1 MVLGEGRARGPSPSA
16 RGPPPATLV
25 RVPTYA
31 AFAVAAP
38 GLEPL
43 VADELR
49 ALGAAAVAPEP
60 GGVAFDA
67 SPAQLYAANLRLRTA
82 SRVTVRLAT
91 FEARA
96 FHELERR
103 AAGVPWERVV
113 APGGAVAF
121 RVTCRKSRL
130 YHSDAV
136 AERVAGA
143 VVRRIAGAA
152 VVGAGAADEER
163 DDGDDVPAQLVVVRV
178 FHDRVTIS
186 ADASGALLHRRG
198 WRQAVAK
205 APLRETLAAA
215 MLLASRWDPRRPL
228 MDPMCGAGTIAIE
241 AALLA
246 RRAAPGLGRGFAFE
260 RWPELDAAAWDAERD
275 RAEAEML
282 DRAPAPIIAS
292 DRDAG
297 AVAAARSNAERAGVA
312 GDVEVV
318 QRPLSALEAPAGPG
332 WLVSN
337 PPYGAR
343 VGESGPLRDL
353 YARLGQV
360 ARARLG
366 GWTVALLTADPR
378 LDAQL
383 RLQLAERFRT
393 SNGGIRVRCTA
404 GVVPPG

>member
-1 MVLGEGRARGPSPSA
+1 M
-16 RGPPPATLV
+16 
-25 RVPTYA
+25 PTYD

-43 VADELR
+43 VAEELR
-49 ALGAAAVAPEP
+49 ELGLAPAAVEP
-60 GGVAFDA
+60 GGVAFAA
-67 SPAQLYAANLRLRTA
+67 SAPQLYAANLRLRVA
-82 SRVTVRLAT
+82 SRVVVRLAT

-96 FHELERR
+96 FRELERR
-103 AAGVPWERVV
+103 ADRVPWERVV
-113 APGGAVAF
+113 APGAAVAF

-136 AERVAGA
+136 AERLAGA
-143 VVRRIAGAA
+143 VARQVRGVA
-152 VVGAGAADEER
+152 VAGAADDER
-163 DDGDDVPAQLVVVRV
+163 DEAGDGDADAQLIVVRL
-178 FHDRVTIS
+178 FHDRVTVS

-215 MLLASRWDPRRPL
+215 LLRASRWDPRRPL
-228 MDPMCGAGTIAIE
+228 VDPLCGSGTIPIE

-246 RRAAPGLGRGFAFE
+246 RRVAPGLGRDFAFA
-260 RWPELDAAAWDAERD
+260 RWPELDAGAWDAERA
-275 RAEAEML
+275 RAEEEVL
-282 DRAPAPIIAS
+282 DRAPAPIVGA

-297 AVAAARSNAERAGVA
+297 AIAAARSNAERAGVV
-312 GDVEVV
+312 GDVELV
-318 QRPLSALEAPAGPG
+318 QRPLSALEPPPGPTPGTG

-343 VGESGPLRDL
+343 VGQSGPLRDL
-353 YARLGQV
+353 YARIGAV
-360 ARARLG
+360 ARGRLP

-383 RLQLAERFRT
+383 GLPLAEGFRS
-393 SNGGIRVRCTA
+393 SNGGIRVRCLV
-404 GVVPPG
+404 GEVPG

>member
-1 MVLGEGRARGPSPSA
+1 M
-16 RGPPPATLV
+16 T
-25 RVPTYA
+25 TYA

-49 ALGAAAVAPEP
+49 GLGIAPGPGEP

-67 SPAQLYAANLRLRTA
+67 TPAQLYAANLRLRTA
-82 SRVTVRLAT
+82 SRVTVRLAA

-103 AAGVPWERVV
+103 AATVPWERVV
-113 APGGAVAF
+113 APGSAVAF

-136 AERVAGA
+136 AERVATAVTRRVAGVR
-143 VVRRIAGAA
+143 VVRAS
-152 VVGAGAADEER
+152 AADDER
-163 DDGDDVPAQLVVVRV
+163 DEDGGVGAQLVVVRV

-215 MLLASRWDPRRPL
+215 LLLASRWDPRHPL
-228 MDPMCGAGTIAIE
+228 VDPLCGAGTIPIE
-241 AALLA
+241 AALMA
-246 RRAAPGLGRGFAFE
+246 RRAAPGLGRDFAFE
-260 RWPELDAAAWDAERD
+260 AWPELDAAAWDAERD
-275 RAEAEML
+275 RAESEVL
-282 DRAPAPIIAS
+282 DRAPAPILGS

-297 AVAAARSNAERAGVA
+297 AIAAARSNAERAGVA
-312 GDVEVV
+312 DDVELV
-318 QRPLSALEAPAGPG
+318 QRPLSALEPPPGTG

-343 VGESGPLRDL
+343 VGESDPLRDL
-353 YARLGQV
+353 YARIGQV
-360 ARARLG
+360 ARTRLD

-383 RLQLAERFRT
+383 GLPLAERFRT
-393 SNGGIRVRCTA
+393 SNGGIRVRASA
-404 GVVPPG
+404 GIVGTD

>member
-1 MVLGEGRARGPSPSA
+1 MPI
-16 RGPPPATLV
+16 
-25 RVPTYA
+25 YD

-43 VADELR
+43 VAEELR
-49 ALGAAAVAPEP
+49 ELGLAPGAPEP
-60 GGVAFDA
+60 GGVAFA
-67 SPAQLYAANLRLRTA
+67 ATPAQLYAANLRLRVA

-103 AAGVPWERVV
+103 AARVEWERVV
-113 APGGAVAF
+113 APGASVAF

-136 AERVAGA
+136 AERLAGA
-143 VVRRIAGAA
+143 VARRVPGVA
-152 VVGAGAADEER
+152 VAGAADDE
-163 DDGDDVPAQLVVVRV
+163 GDDAHDADGAPAQLIVARL

-215 MLLASRWDPRRPL
+215 LLRASRWDPRRPL
-228 MDPMCGAGTIAIE
+228 VDPMCGSGTIAIE

-246 RRAAPGLGRGFAFE
+246 RRAAPGLGRDFAFA
-260 RWPELDAAAWDAERD
+260 RWPELDAGAWDAELA
-275 RAEAEML
+275 RAEEEVL
-282 DRAPAPIIAS
+282 DRAPAPIVGS

-297 AVAAARSNAERAGVA
+297 AIAAARSNAGRAGVA
-312 GDVEVV
+312 DDVELV
-318 QRPLSALEAPAGPG
+318 QRPLSALEPPPGAG

-343 VGESGPLRDL
+343 VGESAPLRDL
-353 YARLGQV
+353 YARIGQV
-360 ARARLG
+360 ARTRLP

-378 LDAQL
+378 LEAQL
-383 RLQLAERFRT
+383 GLDLEERFRT
-393 SNGGIRVRCTA
+393 SNGGIRVRCLA
-404 GVVPPG
+404 GPVAGR

>member
-1 MVLGEGRARGPSPSA
+1 M
-16 RGPPPATLV
+16 
-25 RVPTYA
+25 PTYD

-43 VADELR
+43 VAEELR
-49 ALGAAAVAPEP
+49 ELGLVPGAPEP
-60 GGVAFDA
+60 GGVAFAA
-67 SPAQLYAANLRLRTA
+67 SAAQLYAANLRLRIA

-91 FEARA
+91 FEALA
-96 FHELERR
+96 FRELQRHAERV
-103 AAGVPWERVV
+103 AWERVV
-113 APGGAVAF
+113 APGAAVAV

-136 AERVAGA
+136 AERVASA
-143 VVRRIAGAA
+143 VARRVAGVTIAGAA
-152 VVGAGAADEER
+152 ADDGV
-163 DDGDDVPAQLVVVRV
+163 DDGDGAAPAQLIVVRV
-178 FHDRVTIS
+178 FHDRVTVS

-215 MLLASRWDPRRPL
+215 MLRASRWDPRRPL
-228 MDPMCGAGTIAIE
+228 VDPMCGAGTIAIE

-246 RRAAPGLGRGFAFE
+246 RRVAPGLGRDFAFAA
-260 RWPELDAAAWDAERD
+260 WPEHDAGAWDAERA
-275 RAEAEML
+275 RAEAEVL
-282 DRAPAPIIAS
+282 DRAPAPIVGS

-297 AVAAARSNAERAGVA
+297 AVEAARSNAGRAGVV
-312 GDVEVV
+312 GDVELV
-318 QRPLSALEAPAGPG
+318 QRPLSALEPPAGTG

-343 VGESGPLRDL
+343 VGQSAPLRDL
-353 YARLGQV
+353 YARIGQL
-360 ARARLG
+360 ARGRLP

-383 RLQLAERFRT
+383 ALPLDERFRT
-393 SNGGIRVRCTA
+393 SNGGIRVRC
-404 GVVPPG
+404 VVGEAPPA

>member
-1 MVLGEGRARGPSPSA
+1 M
-16 RGPPPATLV
+16 PAPA
-25 RVPTYA
+25 PTYD

-43 VADELR
+43 VAEELR
-49 ALGAAAVAPEP
+49 ELGLAPGAPEP
-60 GGVAFDA
+60 GGVAFA
-67 SPAQLYAANLRLRTA
+67 ATAAQLYAANLRLRIAT
-82 SRVTVRLAT
+82 RVTVRLAT

-103 AAGVPWERVV
+103 AAKVAWERVV
-113 APGGAVAF
+113 APGAAVAF

-136 AERVAGA
+136 AERLAGA
-143 VVRRIAGAA
+143 VVRRVPGVA
-152 VVGAGAADEER
+152 VAGAADDE
-163 DDGDDVPAQLVVVRV
+163 DGPGDGPGDGVPPQLVVARV
-178 FHDRVTIS
+178 FHDRVTVS

-215 MLLASRWDPRRPL
+215 MLRASRWDPRRPL
-228 MDPMCGAGTIAIE
+228 VDPMCGSGTIPIE

-246 RRAAPGLGRGFAFE
+246 RRVAPGLGRDFAFA
-260 RWPELDAAAWDAERD
+260 RWPELDVGAWDAELA
-275 RAEAEML
+275 RAEEEVL
-282 DRAPAPIIAS
+282 DRAPASIVGS

-297 AVAAARSNAERAGVA
+297 AIAAARSNAERAGVV
-312 GDVEVV
+312 GDVELV
-318 QRPLSALEAPAGPG
+318 QRPLSALEPPPGEG

-343 VGESGPLRDL
+343 VGESAPLRDL

-360 ARARLG
+360 ARTRLP

-383 RLQLAERFRT
+383 GLPLAERFRT
-393 SNGGIRVRCTA
+393 SNGGIRVRCLA
-404 GVVPPG
+404 GPVAGG